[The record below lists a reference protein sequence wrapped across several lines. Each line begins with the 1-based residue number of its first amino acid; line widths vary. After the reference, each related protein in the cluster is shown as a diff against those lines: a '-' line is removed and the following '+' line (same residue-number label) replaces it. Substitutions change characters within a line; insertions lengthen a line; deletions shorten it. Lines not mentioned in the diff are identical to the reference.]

1 MKAHTKKNDDVDIQ
15 KIAMDVMKNNKRVFD
30 RLAEI

>member
-15 KIAMDVMKNNKRVFD
+15 KITMDVIKNNKRVFD